1 MSPITQGLII
11 AGIGMSLV
19 FIAILALWG
28 LMVVLV
34 RITAERPKKAAPSK
48 TEEATAAAP
57 ADAPAAIATSDN
69 KKLHLAAAA
78 AVAIALQMKQRSV
91 QSQRQEFNS
100 FAPRQV
106 NRREALISRSTQLIK
121 NK

>member
-11 AGIGMSLV
+11 AGIGMGLV

-48 TEEATAAAP
+48 TETAEAIP
-57 ADAPAAIATSDN
+57 ADTPAAIATSDN